1 MCSSWCCCIQLLHAC
16 AIASQLTAR
25 GLPVGIHVRLQQ
37 GEDKLVE
44 QLTVVCLRDCSH
56 WANQDR
62 CGGGA
67 AAVLNQLLSAAT
79 AKLV

>member
-1 MCSSWCCCIQLLHAC
+1 MFGQVAHELRS
-16 AIASQLTAR
+16 AR
-25 GLPVGIHVRLQQ
+25 RSFALLQQ

-62 CGGGA
+62 CGGGEG
-67 AAVLNQLLSAAT
+67 AAVCCHCLADAKPLHVPYSSA
-79 AKLV
+79 